1 MILTVEIYKEGTGLG
16 AWISDDQGGSG
27 IEVNGSDA
35 AELSEQLNDYISDY
49 CYEFE
54 DGLTN
59 N

>member
-1 MILTVEIYKEGTGLG
+1 MILTVELYKTDSGLG
-16 AWISDDQGGSG
+16 AWIADDQGGSG

-35 AELSEQLNDYISDY
+35 AELSEHLNDYISDY

-54 DGLTN
+54 NSLTN

>member
-1 MILTVEIYKEGTGLG
+1 MILTVELYKTDSGLG
-16 AWISDDQGGSG
+16 ACIADDKGGTG
-27 IEVNGSDA
+27 IKINGSDA
-35 AELSEQLNDYISDY
+35 AELSENLTDYISDY